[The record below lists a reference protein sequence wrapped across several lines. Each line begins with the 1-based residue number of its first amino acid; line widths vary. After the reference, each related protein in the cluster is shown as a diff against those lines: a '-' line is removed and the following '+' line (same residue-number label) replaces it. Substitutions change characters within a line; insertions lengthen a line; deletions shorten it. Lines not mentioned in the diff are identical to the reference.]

1 MTFPLLTLLILIPIA
16 GALILAFIPR
26 NEHGAHRT
34 VSICISGLVFALST
48 PLATEFD
55 AAATGFQWVETL
67 TWIPA
72 IGAGWRLGIDGI
84 SLWIVMLTTF
94 LTPLIL
100 LGSITSITQRV
111 REFSIAMLV
120 LESAMIGALVATDLL
135 LFFLFWE
142 LMLIPMYLLV
152 GIWGGAQRLYA
163 TVKFVI
169 YTMVGSLL
177 MLVATIYLFLE
188 AGKSFDYAV
197 ILELALSPTEQL
209 WLFSAFALAFA
220 IKVPVFPFH
229 TWLPDAH
236 TQAPTAG
243 SVVLAGVLLKMG
255 TYGFLRFG
263 LALFPHAMG
272 EFSPAIL
279 VLAVIGIAYGAL
291 VAWAQADIKKL
302 VAYSSVS
309 HLGFVMLG
317 IVALNTQAVE
327 GAILQMVNHGIST
340 GALFLLV
347 GMLYERRHTRNI
359 VDYGGIAASMPIYST
374 AFLIVTMSSIGLP
387 GTNGFVGEFMILSG
401 AMQAGLPWQAGAS
414 LTSWSGLTIAM
425 TVAATLGVVLGA
437 IYMLSVVRR
446 VFFGPVTHPDNRDI
460 QDMTP
465 REMLVVGPL
474 IALIF
479 LIGLFPNKMLESMHG
494 SVDALLNRTCP
505 IVSHVRDPERPARC
519 GPQVS
524 DGTDVSAPQ
533 QVATRR
539 QGRQ

>member
-1 MTFPLLTLLILIPIA
+1 MSFPLLTLLILIPLL
-16 GALILAFIPR
+16 GAVILAFIPK

-34 VSICISGLVFALST
+34 ISICVSGLVFALSI
-48 PLATEFD
+48 PLFTQFDPAT
-55 AAATGFQWVETL
+55 AGFQWVESL
-67 TWIPA
+67 AWIPS
-72 IGAGWRLGIDGI
+72 IGAGWRLGVDGI
-84 SLWIVMLTTF
+84 SLWIVLLTTF

-100 LGSITSITQRV
+100 LGSTSSITHRV

-120 LESAMIGALVATDLL
+120 LEAAMIGALVSTDLL
-135 LFFLFWE
+135 LFFVFWE

-152 GIWGGAQRLYA
+152 GIWGGADRLYA

-177 MLVATIYLFLE
+177 MLVAILYLFLE
-188 AGKSFDYAV
+188 AGKTFDYAV
-197 ILELALSPTEQL
+197 ILELPLGRTEQA

-220 IKVPVFPFH
+220 IKVPIFPFH

-236 TQAPTAG
+236 TEAPTAG

-279 VLAVIGIAYGAL
+279 ILAAIGITYGAL
-291 VAWAQADIKKL
+291 VAWAQSDIKKL

-317 IVALNTQAVE
+317 IVALNTQSVE

-347 GMLYERRHTRNI
+347 GIIYERRHTRRI
-359 VDYGGIAASMPIYST
+359 VDYGGIAASMPVFATCFI
-374 AFLIVTMSSIGLP
+374 IVTMSSIGLP

-414 LTSWSGLTIAM
+414 LTSWSGLTITM

-437 IYMLSVVRR
+437 VYMLSVVRR

-460 QDMTP
+460 KDMTT
-465 REMLVVGPL
+465 REMLIVGPL
-474 IALIF
+474 VALIF
-479 LIGLFPNKMLESMHG
+479 FIGLFPGTMLESMHS
-494 SVDALLNRTCP
+494 SVNALIGRTCP
-505 IVSHVRDPERPARC
+505 IVSQVRDPDRPARC
-519 GPQVS
+519 GPRLS
-524 DGTDVSAPQ
+524 DASDAP
-533 QVATRR
+533 QVATSNPRSD
-539 QGRQ
+539 